1 MNLPYLLVP
10 SELSDE
16 AAAHIAELLHHLA
29 IAFDNQ
35 YFAQIQRHYQRT
47 LPTTRTTAPRR
58 IPTQR
63 RTARALRTPQL
74 AVLNRLPHPPDHRHQ
89 RNAGAGAPR
98 NPRFPCS
105 STKPEQCDQSSLAR
119 SEIIRKVPHGFT

>member
-35 YFAQIQRHYQRT
+35 YFAQIQRHYQRHYQQ
-47 LPTTRTTAPRR
+47 LER
-58 IPTQR
+58 Q
-63 RTARALRTPQL
+63 LRDESQHNDAQL
-74 AVLNRLPHPPDHRHQ
+74 ELFEPP
-89 RNAGAGAPR
+89 NWP
-98 NPRFPCS
+98 F
-105 STKPEQCDQSSLAR
+105 
-119 SEIIRKVPHGFT
+119 